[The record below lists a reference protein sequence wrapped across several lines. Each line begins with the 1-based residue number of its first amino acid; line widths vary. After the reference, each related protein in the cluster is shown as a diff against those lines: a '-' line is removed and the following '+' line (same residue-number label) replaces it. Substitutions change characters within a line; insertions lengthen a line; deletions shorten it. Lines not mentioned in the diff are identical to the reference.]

1 MTTTDSQRRSPTP
14 WVLPLGVARAAMGR
28 TTDQGDRL
36 SPMTVPSPAQPDD
49 VSRTPAAQP
58 DDVSRTPAAPRGAAA
73 LDRSVT
79 APALPGSVGRWLRRH
94 PTLADAGLAAVVM
107 TLNIPLGLCYMAY
120 DGFPDAPA
128 LAAVTVA
135 AWLVCGGA
143 LALRRRWPV
152 AAWLITLLVP
162 ALHEATGALVFHT
175 SPEQSS
181 YVSSTL
187 SVVILLGL
195 PIMLGTLAV
204 RLRPAATWVAWL
216 VSTAL
221 PGGTQVYF
229 ENYTGAQV
237 GTAFLVVA
245 LINAIG
251 VLVGLNARS
260 LRLRLVEL
268 EARSSRMVLAREQG
282 ALLAA
287 ATERSRIAREM
298 HDVVAHSLA
307 VMITMADGAAAT
319 IDRDPATAKQ
329 ALEMLAETGRSALAD
344 TRRLVGVLREDPGA
358 TSDPRVREASTSQA
372 QAGPPPSAQA
382 QDAPSDTTEAAG
394 RPGQRSGLVRRSPSV
409 RELPVPEFAPP
420 GTVVPVEPSAEI
432 AALRERA
439 TTDVAD
445 ASAGGV
451 PLAPAPES
459 SDLEALVARFRG
471 AGMPTT
477 LTCTGDALPEDKGL
491 QLTVYRIAQEA
502 LTNILRYA
510 PTTPAIEV
518 SLGRHR
524 GTAVLTVDNE
534 AAPGSRP
541 MHGSGKGLI
550 GMRERAAVYGG
561 TVQAGPTATGWRVRA
576 VLRWDEND
584 DDQGGAQWQKP
595 A

>member
-1 MTTTDSQRRSPTP
+1 M
-14 WVLPLGVARAAMGR
+14 
-28 TTDQGDRL
+28 
-36 SPMTVPSPAQPDD
+36 
-49 VSRTPAAQP
+49 
-58 DDVSRTPAAPRGAAA
+58 
-73 LDRSVT
+73 
-79 APALPGSVGRWLRRH
+79 
-94 PTLADAGLAAVVM
+94 
-107 TLNIPLGLCYMAY
+107 
-120 DGFPDAPA
+120 
-128 LAAVTVA
+128 
-135 AWLVCGGA
+135 
-143 LALRRRWPV
+143 
-152 AAWLITLLVP
+152 
-162 ALHEATGALVFHT
+162 
-175 SPEQSS
+175 
-181 YVSSTL
+181 
-187 SVVILLGL
+187 
-195 PIMLGTLAV
+195 
-204 RLRPAATWVAWL
+204 
-216 VSTAL
+216 
-221 PGGTQVYF
+221 
-229 ENYTGAQV
+229 
-237 GTAFLVVA
+237 
-245 LINAIG
+245 
-251 VLVGLNARS
+251 
-260 LRLRLVEL
+260 
-268 EARSSRMVLAREQG
+268 
-282 ALLAA
+282 
-287 ATERSRIAREM
+287 
-298 HDVVAHSLA
+298 
-307 VMITMADGAAAT
+307 
-319 IDRDPATAKQ
+319 
-329 ALEMLAETGRSALAD
+329 
-344 TRRLVGVLREDPGA
+344 
-358 TSDPRVREASTSQA
+358 
-372 QAGPPPSAQA
+372 
-382 QDAPSDTTEAAG
+382 
-394 RPGQRSGLVRRSPSV
+394 RRSPSV

-502 LTNILRYA
+502 
-510 PTTPAIEV
+510 PAIEV